1 MTLDLYRV
9 DERLLHGQ
17 VVVGWGERLDVDYY
31 VVVDAELAASEWE
44 QDLYLSSVPAG
55 VEVIFL
61 DPDAP
66 AEELRDAREREGVG
80 CLLTRGTA
88 AMRRLAE
95 RGFLDGATVNVG
107 CLRAGRDRDLRVTD
121 YVHLSA
127 GERADLRAVAERA
140 GEVECRDLPD
150 SRPVPVEPRL
160 EEAEPAAGGSEA

>member
-1 MTLDLYRV
+1 MTLELYRV

-31 VVVDAELAASEWE
+31 VVVDAELASSEWE

-55 VEVIFL
+55 VDVIFL

-66 AEELRDAREREGVG
+66 EEQLGDAREREGVG

-95 RGFLDGATVNVG
+95 RGFLEGETVNVG

-121 YVHLSA
+121 YVHLA
-127 GERADLRAVAERA
+127 ADERADLRAVAERA
-140 GEVECRDLPD
+140 GEVVCRDLPD

-160 EEAEPAAGGSEA
+160 EEAEPAAGGSEV

>member
-1 MTLDLYRV
+1 MTLELYRV

-44 QDLYLSSVPAG
+44 QDLYLSSVPEG
-55 VEVIFL
+55 VDVVFL

-66 AEELRDAREREGVG
+66 EEALRHARERDGVG

-95 RGFLDGATVNVG
+95 RGLLEGETVNVG
-107 CLRAGRDRDLRVTD
+107 CLRAGRDRDLKVTD

-127 GERADLRAVAERA
+127 GERADLRAVSDRA
-140 GEVECRDLPD
+140 AGVECRDLPD
-150 SRPVPVEPRL
+150 SRPVPLAPRL
-160 EEAEPAAGGSEA
+160 EEAEPAAGEGP

>member
-1 MTLDLYRV
+1 MSLELYRV

-44 QDLYLSSVPAG
+44 KELYLSSVSSG
-55 VEVIFL
+55 VDVIFL

-66 AEELRDAREREGVG
+66 YEELRGAREREGVG

-95 RGFLDGATVNVG
+95 RGFLEGETVNVG

-127 GERADLRAVAERA
+127 AERADLRVVAARA

-150 SRPVPVEPRL
+150 SRPVPLEPRL
-160 EEAEPAAGGSEA
+160 EEAEPASGGSES